1 MGARADSGKRRARKE
16 REGKVS
22 RGVGGGGGPDQQQQQ
37 EEICVACVC
46 ACDSGHDDDDRVKE
60 QEEKVRWPNPV
71 FRRNWDP
78 CSGFSVWEEPAVP
91 GNRESNSRESER
103 LE

>member
-1 MGARADSGKRRARKE
+1 MGARAESGKRRARKE

-22 RGVGGGGGPDQQQQQ
+22 RGVGGGGGPDQQQ
-37 EEICVACVC
+37 EGVCVACVC
-46 ACDSGHDDDDRVKE
+46 ACDSGHDDRVKE

-78 CSGFSVWEEPAVP
+78 CSGFSVWEEPPVP